1 MFENAAHLAILAL
14 GELHLDPLV
23 AAGPPLQI
31 GVDRSIA
38 DAVDLDPVEQAF
50 ERRLADFAERTGA
63 IGSLDAG
70 RGQLE
75 LALQFAVGGE
85 QQQALGV
92 HVEPPHRDD
101 ARQAL
106 GQAIVDGRA
115 ALGITLGRQQAGRL
129 VKPEETGRGRGLH
142 RLPVD
147 GHAVQRGE
155 QRGRRLDRGAI
166 DGDAALGDHPFDLA
180 ARGDSGA
187 GEKLCDALRFT
198 GGGQVSS
205 PCGRRAGR
213 PDIYLRP
220 AEVRARHPSHRR
232 LVAVLYRAF
241 EGGTATNMLFA
252 KRQRM
257 IRRIIIVEDE
267 PLVAFD
273 NEHLLEEAGYEVV
286 ATVGD
291 AAGAFAVIGAEPL
304 DLVLTDI
311 ALAGDGNGIDVA
323 RAARAKGI
331 PVLFVT
337 GNCSE
342 EARALAIGCLAKPYS
357 EKTLKAALD
366 AIERQLQGR
375 PMKRPPAQLTLY
387 EAAA

>member
-1 MFENAAHLAILAL
+1 
-14 GELHLDPLV
+14 
-23 AAGPPLQI
+23 
-31 GVDRSIA
+31 
-38 DAVDLDPVEQAF
+38 
-50 ERRLADFAERTGA
+50 
-63 IGSLDAG
+63 
-70 RGQLE
+70 
-75 LALQFAVGGE
+75 
-85 QQQALGV
+85 
-92 HVEPPHRDD
+92 
-101 ARQAL
+101 
-106 GQAIVDGRA
+106 
-115 ALGITLGRQQAGRL
+115 
-129 VKPEETGRGRGLH
+129 
-142 RLPVD
+142 
-147 GHAVQRGE
+147 
-155 QRGRRLDRGAI
+155 
-166 DGDAALGDHPFDLA
+166 
-180 ARGDSGA
+180 
-187 GEKLCDALRFT
+187 
-198 GGGQVSS
+198 
-205 PCGRRAGR
+205 
-213 PDIYLRP
+213 
-220 AEVRARHPSHRR
+220 
-232 LVAVLYRAF
+232 
-241 EGGTATNMLFA
+241 MLFA

-357 EKTLKAALD
+357 ERTLKAALG